1 MEENNN
7 NICQDCI
14 HDYFGECLVHETVV
28 QDWQQFLSEGGYGC
42 DWVCP
47 QFQPIEED

>member
-7 NICQDCI
+7 NCENCI
-14 HDYFGECLVHETVV
+14 HCYFDECLI
-28 QDWQQFLSEGGYGC
+28 QDQVSQDLRQFLNDGNYGC

-47 QFQPIEED
+47 QFQPIEEN